1 MLHSL
6 SLAAERTARLRVMRF
21 LFLLAAL
28 APLAAAQTTS
38 GTVLVADQQSATATI
53 IDVATKATTSIPV
66 GNGPHETIISPDGKW
81 GVVTVY
87 GVAGAPGNK
96 LAVIDLP
103 AKKLVRTVDLGTYTR
118 PHGASF
124 IPGSPNLVAI
134 TSEATQNVV
143 IADIAKGEVV
153 AAIPTQHPGSH
164 MLGLTADGK
173 RAYTA
178 NVQWGGI
185 SELDLEKRAF
195 VRDLHAS
202 TATEGI
208 GVAPDGNTV
217 MIASRDSATV
227 TVIDTKAWVVV
238 ETIKGFG
245 LPYRVGYSPNSAIA
259 VVVDA
264 KDGKIHIVDV
274 KSRKVTGE
282 IALDGSP
289 RGVKIAP
296 DNRTAFVTLAGTNT
310 VAAVDLTDKK
320 VLWTAPVGTAPDGV
334 GYGPIAR

>member
-1 MLHSL
+1 MRSL
-6 SLAAERTARLRVMRF
+6 L
-21 LFLLAAL
+21 LLAAL
-28 APLAAAQTTS
+28 APFAAAQTTT

-53 IDVATKATTSIPV
+53 IDVATKTTTTIPV

-81 GVVTVY
+81 GVVTIY
-87 GVAGAPGNK
+87 GTSGAANAGNK

-103 AKKLVRTVDLGTYTR
+103 AKTLVRTVDLGTYIR

-143 IADIAKGEVV
+143 IADIAKGEVIT
-153 AAIPTQHPGSH
+153 AIPTQHPASH
-164 MLGLTADGK
+164 MLGVTADGK
-173 RAYTA
+173 RVYTA
-178 NVQWGGI
+178 NIGWGGI
-185 SELDLEKRAF
+185 SEIDLEKRAF
-195 VRDLHAS
+195 VRDLKAS
-202 TATEGI
+202 TQTEGL

-227 TVIDTKAWVVV
+227 TIIDTKAWAVV

-264 KDGKIHIVDV
+264 KDSKIHIVDV
-274 KSRKVTGE
+274 KSRKVTGDVV
-282 IALDGSP
+282 LDGSP

-320 VLWTAPVGTAPDGV
+320 VVWTAPVGTAPDGV
-334 GYGPIAR
+334 WYGPIAR